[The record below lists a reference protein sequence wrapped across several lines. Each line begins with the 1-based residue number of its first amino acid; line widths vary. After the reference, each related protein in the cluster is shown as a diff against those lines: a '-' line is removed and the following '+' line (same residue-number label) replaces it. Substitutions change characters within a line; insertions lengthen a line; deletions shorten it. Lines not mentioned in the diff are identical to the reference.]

1 MSLKMENELGQ
12 MKVSNTII
20 AQIIYRGIEAL
31 KLEEKLW
38 PATPRGRQIGMV
50 SRFTD
55 NELSMYID
63 CFFDDKNTIILEFN
77 TIAKFGVSIKKVT
90 KVLSDYIYEAIKENF
105 GNESME
111 ITINIA
117 GVKSK
122 QKAKRNTKVVYRYEA
137 E

>member
-12 MKVSNTII
+12 MRVSSTII

-38 PATPRGRQIGMV
+38 PSTPRGRQIGMV

-90 KVLSDYIYEAIKENF
+90 KVLSDYIYESIKENF
-105 GNESME
+105 GNENMK